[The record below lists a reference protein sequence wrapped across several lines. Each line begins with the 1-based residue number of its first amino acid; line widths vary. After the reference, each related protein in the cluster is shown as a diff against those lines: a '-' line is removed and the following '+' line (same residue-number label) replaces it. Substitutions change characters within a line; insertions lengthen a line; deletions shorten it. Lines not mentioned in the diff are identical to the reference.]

1 MTEQRIMGSNDLF
14 LYKVSAKHAS
24 EVYVAAVNQNE
35 AVMKVENNEIFQDID
50 PSQMSVIYVDLV
62 TV

>member
-14 LYKVSAKHAS
+14 LYKVSAKHTP
-24 EVYVAAVNQNE
+24 EVYVAAVNQHE
-35 AVMKVENNEIFQDID
+35 AVMKVKDNEIFQYID

>member
-1 MTEQRIMGSNDLF
+1 METKDF
-14 LYKVSAKHAS
+14 YLYKVSAKHAP
-24 EVYVAAVNQNE
+24 EVYVAAVNQHE
-35 AVMKVENNEIFQDID
+35 AVMKVKDNEIFQYID